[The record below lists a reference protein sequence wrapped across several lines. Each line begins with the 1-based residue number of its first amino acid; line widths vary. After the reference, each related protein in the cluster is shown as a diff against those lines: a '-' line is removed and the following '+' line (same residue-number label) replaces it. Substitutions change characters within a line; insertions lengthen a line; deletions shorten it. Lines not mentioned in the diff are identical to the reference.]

1 MGIDVKYTQLNIGC
15 LSRNKFWGEPM
26 DRASRQ
32 VACTSTLIELPD
44 GFFLLV
50 DLGLPY
56 EQLKQAVYN
65 RRGVTMDKIKAVFI
79 THFHGDH
86 VMDITHYEQCKFYA
100 SKEEIALNQQALP
113 ISTIQPLEEDQ
124 FPGVTPILLPGH
136 TMGTTGLSLVSEG
149 FNVLIAGDIVATRDF
164 YRAEEVFHGPADEKM
179 ALESIR
185 YAREH
190 FDIIVPGHDVQFS
203 TKK

>member
-26 DRASRQ
+26 DKGFRPAASS
-32 VACTSTLIELPD
+32 STLIELPD

-50 DLGLPY
+50 DLGLPF

-86 VMDITHYEQCKFYA
+86 VIDINLYEQCKFYA
-100 SKEEIALNQQALP
+100 SKEEIALNQHALP
-113 ISTIQPLEEDQ
+113 ISNIQPLEDNQ
-124 FPGVTPILLPGH
+124 FPGITPVLLPGH
-136 TMGTTGLSLVSEG
+136 TMGTTGLAFESDGLK
-149 FNVLIAGDIVATRDF
+149 VLAAGDVVATKDF
-164 YRAEEVFHGPADEKM
+164 YRAGEVFPNAVDEKL
-179 ALESIR
+179 AKESVR

-190 FDIIVPGHDVQFS
+190 FDIIVPGHDVQFP
-203 TKK
+203 TK